1 MLTNLRLLL
10 IYRKMR
16 RCKVT
21 SESRPAL
28 RAKKVT
34 ANGKVMPVMEYIDY
48 VAKILPPVTVNGKQI
63 MPAKRMREV
72 YYQKGLKG
80 LNLYINYYKI
90 RLSVELKKKK

>member
-1 MLTNLRLLL
+1 
-10 IYRKMR
+10 MR

-48 VAKILPPVTVNGKQI
+48 VAKLMPPVAVNGKPI
-63 MPAKRMREV
+63 NPAKRMREV

-80 LNLYINYYKI
+80 LNLYIEYYKI